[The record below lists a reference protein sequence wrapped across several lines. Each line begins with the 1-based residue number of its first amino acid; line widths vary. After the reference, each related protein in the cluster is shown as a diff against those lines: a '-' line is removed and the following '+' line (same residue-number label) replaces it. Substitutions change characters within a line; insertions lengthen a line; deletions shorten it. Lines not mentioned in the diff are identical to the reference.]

1 MRASVP
7 RRALTLPLLS
17 LVVGVA
23 LIYVGFLPPVVIAP
37 DERSMLAVSVSAL
50 DGHITV
56 PAQMG
61 SPGPDGRV
69 YSRWYPL
76 NSALALPFV
85 AVGRAI
91 ANLMKLPV
99 IYVTAPFAILLTILN
114 ASFATALVML
124 LAVRMGASSR
134 AAFLAALTFAF
145 GTVMLLYGRTFF
157 ADPLLAALTAL
168 AGWTALGNDRRSTA
182 VEFAAGT
189 LAVLAKPTGI
199 VVGGVGA
206 IFHLWRREWS
216 RALACA
222 SGTATGLV
230 LYGGYNFVRF
240 GNPLTFGPKWDG
252 FTLCCVREAAVGLLV
267 SPGRGLVWY
276 CPVAI
281 IGLIGAVREARQ
293 GRPGGALVLG
303 TFAAYFALHAVW
315 GQWQGGWSWGP
326 RLLVPVLPGL
336 AAAAALGSRPWR
348 RLLIAAALV
357 GLVVNAPTLAWS
369 FERYLA
375 VAYERGVGEAPLI
388 WSWADAPLT
397 NAWPSAVAQYQQ
409 AAASDVGAV
418 LNLAGTDDVAASKAE
433 VFRVVPLWWWMLP
446 LVGVPRAAGAVVSLM
461 LIGAGLM
468 AFVRGWRVLPV
479 EAVASPP
486 VGHSY
491 APQAL

>member
-1 MRASVP
+1 VS
-7 RRALTLPLLS
+7 RRALTVPVLS
-17 LVVGVA
+17 LVLGVV
-23 LIYVGFLPPVVIAP
+23 LIYVGFLPPVIISA

-50 DGHITV
+50 DGHINV

-61 SPGPDGRV
+61 SVGPDGRV
-69 YSRWYPL
+69 YSTWYPL

-85 AVGRAI
+85 AVGRAL
-91 ANLMKLPV
+91 AHLVKLPV

-114 ASFATALVML
+114 ASLGTALVML
-124 LAVRMGASSR
+124 LALRMGASSR

-145 GTVMLLYGRTFF
+145 GTVMLTYGRSFF

-168 AGWTALGNDRRSTA
+168 AGWTALGNGRRSTV
-182 VEFAAGT
+182 VEFAVGS

-206 IFHLWRREWS
+206 VFHLWRREWT

-230 LYGGYNFVRF
+230 LYGAYNFVRF

-252 FTLCCVREAAVGLLV
+252 FTLCCVREAVVGLLV
-267 SPGRGLVWY
+267 SPGRGLLWY

-281 IGLIGAVREARQ
+281 IGLVAAVREARQ

-303 TFAAYFALHAVW
+303 TFAGYFALHSVW

-336 AAAAALGSRPWR
+336 AAAAALGSRGWR
-348 RLLIAAALV
+348 RLLVAAAVL
-357 GLVVNAPTLAWS
+357 GLVINAPTLAWS
-369 FERYLA
+369 YHRHLA
-375 VAYERGVGEAPLI
+375 VSYERGVSEAALI

-397 NAWPSAVAQYQQ
+397 NGWPSAVAQYEQ

-418 LNLAGTDDVAASKAE
+418 LKLAGTDDVSASKAE

-446 LVGVPRAAGAVVSLM
+446 LVGVPRAAGALVSLI
-461 LIGAGLM
+461 LIAAGLI
-468 AFVRGWRVLPV
+468 AFTRGWRALPV
-479 EAVASPP
+479 EAVVSPP
-486 VGHSY
+486 VGHGY
-491 APQAL
+491 ARVTV